1 MENSNQF
8 TCLTY
13 NTIDF
18 LIQSKYILFGLYL
31 KEANT
36 SRSAVFENEV
46 LPHINISRFLESQFM
61 CKPTGESNTLLVMK
75 KDDFDS
81 DFQKLIVEYT
91 GTAFPA
97 SGNFAISVNTA
108 VSSRVMNIKI
118 LRLLPQGI
126 RNTVND
132 YGVHAI
138 AFAKRRQLLIS
149 PDNLLKQLMR
159 CEK

>member
-1 MENSNQF
+1 MESSNQF

-31 KEANT
+31 KEPNT
-36 SRSAVFENEV
+36 NKSAVFENEV
-46 LPHINISRFLESQFM
+46 LPHINIGPFLENQFM

-126 RNTVND
+126 RKAVND
-132 YGVHAI
+132 YGVNAI

>member
-1 MENSNQF
+1 MESSNQF

-31 KEANT
+31 KEPNT
-36 SRSAVFENEV
+36 NKSAVFENEV
-46 LPHINISRFLESQFM
+46 LPHINIGPFLENQFM

-126 RNTVND
+126 RKAVND
-132 YGVHAI
+132 YGVNAI

-149 PDNLLKQLMR
+149 PDNLLKKLMR